1 MCCKEAGV
9 LIHPTAII
17 DPGARLATGV
27 SVGAYSIIGADVDV
41 GENTWIA
48 PHVVISGP
56 TRIGRNNKIYQF
68 SSIGAAPQ
76 DKKYAGEKT
85 FLEIGDGNVIREGC
99 TINRG
104 TAQGGGVTRIGDNN
118 WIMAYVHIAHDC
130 IIGDNAVFANN
141 TSLAGHVTV
150 QDYVILGGFTLV
162 HQFCIVGAYAFT
174 AMASAIS
181 KDVPPYLMVSGH
193 MAKPHGLN
201 TEGLKRHGFSADTI
215 SQLRRAYKILYRS
228 NYTVEQAVEKLGELT
243 QDCPEVSRWV
253 EFLNNTT
260 RGIVR

>member
-1 MCCKEAGV
+1 M
-9 LIHPTAII
+9 IHPTAVI
-17 DPGARLATGV
+17 DPGARLAAGV
-27 SVGAYSIIGADVDV
+27 SVGAYSVIEADVEI

-68 SSIGAAPQ
+68 SSIGAVPQ
-76 DKKYAGEKT
+76 DKKFAGEKT
-85 FLEIGDGNVIREGC
+85 LLEIGDGNVIRESC

-104 TAQGGGVTRIGDNN
+104 TMQGGGITRIGNNN

-130 IIGDNAVFANN
+130 IIGNHVVFANN
-141 TSLAGHVTV
+141 ASLAGHVTIH
-150 QDYVILGGFTLV
+150 DYVILGGFTLV
-162 HQFCIVGAYAFT
+162 HQFCVVGTYAFT

-201 TEGLKRHGFSADTI
+201 TEGLKRHGFSANTI

-228 NYTVEQAVEKLGELT
+228 NYTVEQALENLRILE
-243 QDCPEVSRWV
+243 QECSEVGKWV
-253 EFLNNTT
+253 EFLGNTT
-260 RGIVR
+260 RGIIR

>member
-1 MCCKEAGV
+1 M
-9 LIHPTAII
+9 IHPTAII
-17 DPGARLATGV
+17 DPSARLGTGV

-56 TRIGRNNKIYQF
+56 TRIGRNNKFYPF
-68 SSIGAAPQ
+68 SSIGAVPQ

-85 FLEIGDGNVIREGC
+85 FLEIGDGNVIRESC

-104 TAQGGGVTRIGDNN
+104 TAQGGGVTRIGNNN

-130 IIGDNAVFANN
+130 IVGDGTVFANN
-141 TSLAGHVTV
+141 ASLAGHVIIE
-150 QDYVILGGFTLV
+150 DHVILGGFTLI
-162 HQFCIVGAYAFT
+162 HQFCSVGAYAFT

-201 TEGLKRHGFSADTI
+201 TEGLKRHAFSSDSI
-215 SQLRRAYKILYRS
+215 GQLRRAYKILYRS
-228 NYTVEQAVEKLGELT
+228 NYTVKQALEKLVELEK
-243 QDCPEVSRWV
+243 DCPEVARWV
-253 EFLNNTT
+253 VFLRNTT
-260 RGIVR
+260 RGIIR